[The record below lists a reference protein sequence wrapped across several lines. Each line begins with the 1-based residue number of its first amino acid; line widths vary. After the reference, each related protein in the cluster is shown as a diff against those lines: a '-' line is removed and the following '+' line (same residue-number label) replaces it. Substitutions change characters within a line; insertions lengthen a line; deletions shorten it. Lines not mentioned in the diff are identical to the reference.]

1 VLLLLFL
8 ILLILAF
15 GVIGAIKLA
24 AWVFLIA
31 LAVALFAGFVGRSA
45 FSR

>member
-1 VLLLLFL
+1 MLLLLFI

-15 GVIGAIKLA
+15 GVLGAIKVA
-24 AWVFLIA
+24 AWVLLIA
-31 LAVALFAGFVGRSA
+31 LALALVAGFVGRSA